1 MNNNPDYV
9 FQVTSHELEIP
20 MSNIHIRETTTD
32 SVPNGPPTGAST
44 GTDLNGMAVVV
55 RVKLCMFLYWI
66 VKSSLLI
73 WEASDC

>member
-1 MNNNPDYV
+1 MHYGNLKVRGVNNNQDYA

-20 MSNIHIRETTTD
+20 ISNIHIRETTTD

-55 RVKLCMFLYWI
+55 RVQCQGY
-66 VKSSLLI
+66 V
-73 WEASDC
+73 